1 MQRITIAIDDE
12 LAATFDTLM
21 RERAYKSRSEA
32 MRDLLRHSIEQWR
45 QEGRQSKHCV
55 ANLSYVV
62 DRRLRNLPQRLA
74 DLQHEHHDLIAAT
87 SLIRLD
93 HYHSLESVML
103 KGATASVRAFADR
116 IRAER
121 GVRFGSINLLDV
133 EAGDAHD
140 HDHSHRH
147 DGHAHLSPR
156 GG

>member
-12 LAATFDTLM
+12 LAATFDTLL

-45 QEGRQSKHCV
+45 QEDRQSEHCA

-103 KGATASVRAFADR
+103 MGATESVRAFADR

-121 GVRFGSINLLDV
+121 GVRFGFINLLDV